1 MTHEIAFRF
10 PRPRNGCAIAAF
22 FCVSAF
28 AASLG
33 SARAELLSAET
44 CAPSVTAANQKLV
57 MDAIAESTGG
67 AAVLEDT
74 AAKFFSKRYIQHS
87 PGVAN
92 GPEAFVQYH
101 KEWYKTHSPPK
112 PGSSDIAS
120 IVAECDYVL
129 IMHKRPKPDPDHP
142 GKTYD
147 SVSFDMWRIVGGKL
161 DEHWDSA
168 IEPFRQPK

>member
-1 MTHEIAFRF
+1 MTRAIVNQILQRRWCKAAALA
-10 PRPRNGCAIAAF
+10 CASVLA
-22 FCVSAF
+22 
-28 AASLG
+28 G
-33 SARAELLSAET
+33 SPGLAQAELLNAET

-57 MDAIAESTGG
+57 MDAIAESSGG

-87 PGVAN
+87 PGVEN

-112 PGSSDIAS
+112 RGSSDITG

-129 IMHKRPKPDPDHP
+129 IMHKRPRPDPDHP

-147 SVSFDMWRIVGGKL
+147 SFSFDMWRIVGGKL

-168 IEPFRQPK
+168 IEPFRQPQ